1 MNPLRV
7 AGAFSGS
14 LPLCRRMTPKAKH
27 RTNNVMLTMG
37 SLPAFLLAE
46 TSLVSRLGHLQRPS
60 WLGRNSVAEARLAAR
75 RFRHTTPGALC
86 IFDGRKWTEDAFRTL
101 YDVIES

>member
-1 MNPLRV
+1 
-7 AGAFSGS
+7 
-14 LPLCRRMTPKAKH
+14 
-27 RTNNVMLTMG
+27 
-37 SLPAFLLAE
+37 
-46 TSLVSRLGHLQRPS
+46 LVSRLGHLQRPS

-101 YDVIES
+101 YDVIESQGLVFAADNPVLLDCRFSLFD